1 MPPMSWNRTRIVTWA
16 LGILLGLV
24 QAGLW
29 IGKGSVPHVWSL
41 ESQLREQNAAN
52 EQARQRNQRVAAEV
66 GDLKEGLEMI
76 EEKARS
82 ELGMVRPDEV
92 FVQIV
97 GKR

>member
-1 MPPMSWNRTRIVTWA
+1 MNWSRTRVITWT
-16 LGILLGLV
+16 LGVLLALV

-41 ESQLREQNAAN
+41 QSQLIDQNAAN

-66 GDLKEGLEMI
+66 GDLKDGLEMI

-92 FVQIV
+92 FVRVV

>member
-1 MPPMSWNRTRIVTWA
+1 MNRVRIVTWGLAA
-16 LGILLGLV
+16 LLLLV
-24 QAGLW
+24 QVGLW

-41 ESQLREQNAAN
+41 QSQLREQNAAN
-52 EQARQRNQRVAAEV
+52 EQARQRNQRIAAEV

>member
-1 MPPMSWNRTRIVTWA
+1 MNWTRTRIVTWT
-16 LGILLGLV
+16 LGVLLGLV

>member
-1 MPPMSWNRTRIVTWA
+1 MSRTRLITWMLAA
-16 LGILLGLV
+16 LLALV
-24 QAGLW
+24 QIGLW
-29 IGKGSVPHVWSL
+29 FGKGSVPHAWSL
-41 ESQLREQNAAN
+41 QSQLREQTAAN
-52 EQARQRNQRVAAEV
+52 DAARQRNQRVAAEV

>member
-1 MPPMSWNRTRIVTWA
+1 MNRARIVTWGLAA
-16 LGILLGLV
+16 LLMAV
-24 QAGLW
+24 QVGLW

-41 ESQLREQNAAN
+41 QSQLREQNAAN
-52 EQARQRNQRVAAEV
+52 EQARQRNQRIAAEV

-76 EEKARS
+76 EEKARG